1 MSYWENRKAREMYEA
16 MESAEDTAKEI
27 REIYARA
34 SRELNYQIALI
45 YERYQN
51 KFDISEAEAL
61 MLLNQDITPERIKEL
76 SEKLADLKG
85 IEANEVLKE
94 LESPAYRK
102 RIERLQQLQDNIDK
116 MMKDVYKQEKDVS
129 TDHYIEQYGNS
140 YYHEVYDV
148 MNATGLDYSFGYV
161 DHKELDRIVGS
172 KWSGKNYSERIWGN
186 TQALGKELKTQLS
199 LACLTGKQEKDIAE
213 DLAFKFSTSASN
225 ARRLVRTE
233 SAYISGQACAAAD
246 EDAGIDKYRIC
257 AVLDL
262 RTSEICRDMDGQEF
276 EYKDMKV
283 GINYPPFHPY
293 CRTTVLSM
301 LDDDCMEGLT
311 RRARDPVTGEV
322 KKFPASMTY
331 KEWYEKE
338 VAHNPEATA
347 LDKVRNKPKA
357 TIEPQSEAVREELT
371 NRRLQ
376 RMAERNATQ
385 PKNATERLKDK
396 GIEINISD
404 VPEKFRDAAK
414 ESLEHLDKLTDEY
427 EHTVVSYGVER
438 IGNSKESG
446 RAYMLNGKTSITVDA
461 TALRNSKA
469 TDILK
474 LGENQKYA
482 ITYHEFAHSLSQS
495 REEMNKDFWKEIR
508 AIKKEYQS
516 NHGKPNWFDIKISD
530 YAEKDVDEFLAE
542 AFAQAKLS
550 DKPSPYATRVLET
563 VDKYFKK
570 EPKTFHLKGDEIEKI
585 SQKATKLDIN
595 TVEKSIDYKAANN
608 MLNEIEKAEKLLGKV
623 ELSGIYP
630 LPDNYMFDGE
640 FEHGRIYLKRITGEN
655 SVNELGIYAKKMK
668 RKGKWSTNSPY
679 HSLRHELG
687 HGYVEKI
694 KLDDDWD
701 LKKEEIRD
709 IFTSIEKA
717 NPSDIKES
725 ASYLKNILSS
735 YGMSDLD
742 EFMAEC
748 IAEYL
753 NGPSSCRETAKN
765 VVEILMR

>member
-61 MLLNQDITPERIKEL
+61 MLLNQDITPEHIKEL

-199 LACLTGKQEKDIAE
+199 LAYLTGKQERDIAE

-262 RTSEICRDMDGQEF
+262 RTSEICRGMDGQEF

-293 CRTTVLSM
+293 CRTTVLSI

-322 KKFPASMTY
+322 KKFPASMNY

-338 VAHNPEATA
+338 VAHNPEAKA
-347 LDKVRNKPKA
+347 LDKVRNKPKT

-385 PKNATERLKDK
+385 PKNVIERLKDK
-396 GIEINISD
+396 GIEVNISD
-404 VPEKFRDAAK
+404 VPDKFKDAAQ
-414 ESLEHLDKLTDEY
+414 ENLEHLEKLTSEY
-427 EHTVVSYGVER
+427 NNTVVSYR
-438 IGNSKESG
+438 IAEANNMHESG
-446 RAYMLNGKTSITVDA
+446 SAYMLNGRTAITVSP
-461 TALRNSKA
+461 TALKNNKA
-469 TDILK
+469 TDKLK

-482 ITYHEFAHSLSQS
+482 ITYHEFAHALSQS
-495 REEMNKDFWKEIR
+495 REGMNKDFWKEIR
-508 AIKKEYQS
+508 AIKKDYKN
-516 NHGKPNWFDIKISD
+516 NHGKPNWFDMKISD

-550 DKPSPYATRVLET
+550 DKPSPYAARVLET

-570 EPKTFHLKGDEIEKI
+570 ADNFIAKEESLRTKASMKSDYGVNWKLVKSKEYSEKFNSI
-585 SQKATKLDIN
+585 SQN
-595 TVEKSIDYKAANN
+595 
-608 MLNEIEKAEKLLGKV
+608 
-623 ELSGIYP
+623 
-630 LPDNYMFDGE
+630 
-640 FEHGRIYLKRITGEN
+640 
-655 SVNELGIYAKKMK
+655 
-668 RKGKWSTNSPY
+668 
-679 HSLRHELG
+679 
-687 HGYVEKI
+687 
-694 KLDDDWD
+694 
-701 LKKEEIRD
+701 
-709 IFTSIEKA
+709 EKA
-717 NPSDIKES
+717 NKLAHKHARRMLVNRDGKNTEELYAISLTTGKDVSSIVNQNNTFGVTRTDAFTNRVNEALKNDERILYLHNHPRSYMPSTADLNELVGEPNSLGLIICHNGNIYLYSAPNKIIDAADIRIANRKMRDYNYDIKDNEKFMEVL
-725 ASYLKNILSS
+725 AEL
-735 YGMSDLD
+735 MHF
-742 EFMAEC
+742 EFRR
-748 IAEYL
+748 L
-753 NGPSSCRETAKN
+753 
-765 VVEILMR
+765 